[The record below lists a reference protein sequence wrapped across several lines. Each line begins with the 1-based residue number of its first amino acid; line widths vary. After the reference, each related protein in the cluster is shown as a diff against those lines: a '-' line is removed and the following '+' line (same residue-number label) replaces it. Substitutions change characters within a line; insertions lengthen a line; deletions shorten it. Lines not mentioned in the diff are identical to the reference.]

1 VLNGAPAPRA
11 VAVDGGRLF
20 TMQLAGTTAER
31 LSDPAQRVALA
42 ELARAGQAITAAA
55 GIGNPAR
62 FFTML
67 RAAGLDFDP
76 LPLPDH
82 YDFSLNPFTGLR
94 AEIILITEKDAV
106 KCRQIDTLNN
116 DPRLWV
122 VPVAAQIDPALAEKI
137 VEKCRGRKTA

>member
-1 VLNGAPAPRA
+1 
-11 VAVDGGRLF
+11 
-20 TMQLAGTTAER
+20 M
-31 LSDPAQRVALA
+31 
-42 ELARAGQAITAAA
+42 
-55 GIGNPAR
+55 
-62 FFTML
+62 
-67 RAAGLDFDP
+67 RAAGLDFEP

-82 YDFSLNPFTGLR
+82 YDFSLNPFGGLT

-106 KCRQIDTLNN
+106 KCRQIAALIN